1 MSFFGVLKRTWLS
14 GIFAGI
20 FLCSGITLAAEKDI
34 LLPTDSVKPKSGKPS
49 DEAYVLKPGDRIK
62 ITVYPEDEFIKGG
75 EMQISSEGNIT
86 LPLVG
91 KVEVGQ
97 QLIRDAEAVVRK
109 LIDADYLVNPEVVI
123 EVIKQNEQNKIQVVL
138 LGAVRKPGSYEFAVG
153 DTKVTLLKLMSEAG
167 GFSEVA
173 NIKKIKIVRE
183 VDGKKNVIRA
193 NAEAIMSGDSP
204 DVELQ
209 AGDIVHV
216 SESMF

>member
-1 MSFFGVLKRTWLS
+1 MNYGRFFRQASLTGM
-14 GIFAGI
+14 IAGM
-20 FLCSGITLAAEKDI
+20 FLCSGLSLATEKDI
-34 LLPTDSVKPKSGKPS
+34 LLPSDSIKGKSGKAT

-62 ITVYPEDEFIKGG
+62 ITIYPEDEFIKGG

-97 QLIRDAEAVVRK
+97 QLIRDAEAAIRK

-123 EVIKQNEQNKIQVVL
+123 EVVKQSEQSKIQIVL
-138 LGAVRKPGSYEFAVG
+138 LGAVRKPGSYEFPAG
-153 DTKVTLLKLMSEAG
+153 ETKVTLLKLMSDAG

-173 NIKKIKIVRE
+173 NVKKIKIVRE

-209 AGDIVHV
+209 SGDIVHV